1 MYLIQVTNYISNLL
15 IQFYFRD
22 LPFVGKSWFTSMR
35 QIEIVIVTHWWEIKL
50 RKQPK
55 LSVCLQLTPHNI
67 NQKKKFTSSRNDER
81 CIFCFFVHRSTP
93 CSFLGDLA
101 GTKLQSF
108 VLGAPYQDGIKTSPF
123 AVFSQDATVFLLVF
137 GCATSKNPWDH

>member
-22 LPFVGKSWFTSMR
+22 LPFVGKSSFTSMR
-35 QIEIVIVTHWWEIKL
+35 QIEIVIVTHWWEIKF

-55 LSVCLQLTPHNI
+55 LSVWLQLTPYNI
-67 NQKKKFTSSRNDER
+67 NHKNFTSSRNDER
-81 CIFCFFVHRSTP
+81 WVFCFFVHRTP
-93 CSFLGDLA
+93 CSFQGDLA

-108 VLGAPYQDGIKTSPF
+108 VLGAPNQDGIKTSPF
-123 AVFSQDATVFLLVF
+123 AVFSQDAIFYACLWMCYF
-137 GCATSKNPWDH
+137 

>member
-35 QIEIVIVTHWWEIKL
+35 QIEIVIVTHWWEIKF

-67 NQKKKFTSSRNDER
+67 NHKNFTSSRNDER
-81 CIFCFFVHRSTP
+81 CIFCFFVHRTP
-93 CSFLGDLA
+93 GSFLGDLA

-108 VLGAPYQDGIKTSPF
+108 VLGAPYQDGIETSPF

>member
-22 LPFVGKSWFTSMR
+22 LPFVGKSSFTSMR
-35 QIEIVIVTHWWEIKL
+35 QIEIVIVTHWWEIKF

-55 LSVCLQLTPHNI
+55 LSVWLQLTPYNI
-67 NQKKKFTSSRNDER
+67 NHKNFTSSRNDER
-81 CIFCFFVHRSTP
+81 WIFCFFVHHTP
-93 CSFLGDLA
+93 YSFLGDLA

-137 GCATSKNPWDH
+137 GCATSKNAWDH

>member
-22 LPFVGKSWFTSMR
+22 LPFVGKSSFTSMR
-35 QIEIVIVTHWWEIKL
+35 QIEIVIVTHWWEIKF

-55 LSVCLQLTPHNI
+55 LSVCLQLTPRNI
-67 NQKKKFTSSRNDER
+67 NHKNFTSSRNDER
-81 CIFCFFVHRSTP
+81 CICCFFVHRTP

-108 VLGAPYQDGIKTSPF
+108 VLGAPNQDGIKTSPF